1 MIFLRRKGFALFLLF
16 MLFFLSYNETRLRS
30 RKERSRSVKKGSQ
43 FFRVFVLYAASSVSR
58 LLQVMLLTVRGG
70 RILIF
75 GRSFPLPCDIGSL
88 QPMRIA
94 DWFSAVAARLSV
106 SRTAAGVTTLTAT
119 AAIISAIATALAR
132 YFFIYVPA
140 DHGRNEQY
148 RKNDDDDFKRTHIT
162 PPPFCGD

>member
-1 MIFLRRKGFALFLLF
+1 MTI
-16 MLFFLSYNETRLRS
+16 
-30 RKERSRSVKKGSQ
+30 
-43 FFRVFVLYAASSVSR
+43 
-58 LLQVMLLTVRGG
+58 RGG

-75 GRSFPLPCDIGSL
+75 DRNIPLPCDIGSL

-94 DWFSAVAARLSV
+94 DWVAAVAARLSV
-106 SRTAAGVTTLTAT
+106 DRTAAGVTTLTAT

-132 YFFIYVPA
+132 YFFIYIPA

-148 RKNDDDDFKRTHIT
+148 RKDDDDNFKRTHIT

>member
-30 RKERSRSVKKGSQ
+30 RKERSRSEKKGSQ
-43 FFRVFVLYAASSVSR
+43 FFRVFVLCAASSASR
-58 LLQVMLLTVRGG
+58 SLRVVFLTVRSG
-70 RILIF
+70 RIPIF

-106 SRTAAGVTTLTAT
+106 RRTAAGVTAMTA

>member
-30 RKERSRSVKKGSQ
+30 RKERSRSEKKGSQ

>member
-1 MIFLRRKGFALFLLF
+1 MRFSFFLCS
-16 MLFFLSYNETRLRS
+16 FFLSYNETRLRS
-30 RKERSRSVKKGSQ
+30 RKERSRSEKKGSQ

>member
-16 MLFFLSYNETRLRS
+16 MLFFLSYNEIRLRS
-30 RKERSRSVKKGSQ
+30 RKERSRSEKKGSQ
-43 FFRVFVLYAASSVSR
+43 FFRVFVLCAASSASR
-58 LLQVMLLTVRGG
+58 SLRVVFLTVRSG
-70 RILIF
+70 RIPIF

-94 DWFSAVAARLSV
+94 EWFAAVAARLSV
-106 SRTAAGVTTLTAT
+106 SRTAAGVTTLTAA